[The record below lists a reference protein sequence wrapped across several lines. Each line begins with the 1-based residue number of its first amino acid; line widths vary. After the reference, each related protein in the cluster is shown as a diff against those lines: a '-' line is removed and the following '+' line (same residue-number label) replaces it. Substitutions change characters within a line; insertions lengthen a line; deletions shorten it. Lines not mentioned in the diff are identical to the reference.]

1 MKYILLSMLVF
12 SSLNSGASVLGDIK
26 FTPYGLIKISA
37 VGASRG
43 VGSNNT
49 FNEVAATQAA
59 PDVSSINSINDSRLS
74 FQAQQSRLGF
84 TAGRGK
90 YLSRFEFDFVDFNKS
105 SPNVQMN
112 PRLRVASIMMDMDS
126 FRMLIGQDW
135 DMFSPGRP
143 YTYNVV
149 GNYFMSGNVGF
160 MRQQIQLLKDVDQIE
175 YGFALGMAGTN
186 VTNVDND
193 NETSKTPSV
202 STRLSYKLEKGSLGA
217 SALYSN
223 FKYNTNGT
231 RHDTWGLNFFFDN
244 RWGNIALKSEA
255 YLGQNLVNMGTQAL
269 GKGTATSDAK
279 EFGGYFTVEYVR
291 DPSITYFTGA
301 GLARITNQ
309 KEITAFNWDGKTGN
323 YGLNS
328 NMSIKAGAVIR
339 VMDDVFWMTEITHFE
354 TDYKLATQRH
364 QVNSVQI
371 IDTGLRLVF

>member
-1 MKYILLSMLVF
+1 MKYILIPAFIF
-12 SSLNSGASVLGDIK
+12 SSFSIYASTIGDIK

-37 VGASRG
+37 LGASRG

-49 FNEVAATQAA
+49 FNQVAATQAA
-59 PDVSSINSINDSRLS
+59 PDVSSVNSLNDSRLS

-90 YLSRFEFDFVDFNKS
+90 YLSRFEFDFVDFSKS

-112 PRLRVASIMMDMDS
+112 PRVRVASVMMDMDN
-126 FRMLIGQDW
+126 FKMLIGQDW

-160 MRQQIQLLKDVDQIE
+160 MRQQIQVLKDINQFE

-202 STRLSYKLEKGSLGA
+202 STRLTYRLEKGSLGA
-217 SALYSN
+217 SGIYSN

-231 RHDTWGLNFFFDN
+231 RHDSWGINFFFDN
-244 RWGNIALKSEA
+244 RWGSIALKSEA

-269 GKGTATSDAK
+269 GKGTATTDAK
-279 EFGGYFTVEYVR
+279 EFGGYFTLEYIR
-291 DPSITYFTGA
+291 DPSVTYFAGA
-301 GLARITNQ
+301 GLAKVTNQ
-309 KEITAFNWDGKTGN
+309 KEITPFHWDGKTGN

-328 NMSIKAGAVIR
+328 NMSIKAGIVICL
-339 VMDDVFWMTEITHFE
+339 MEDVFWMSEITHFE
-354 TDYKLATQRH
+354 SDYKLATQRH